1 MNEYIWKTHAQFSK
15 DPKKKGFEGTQLEHA
30 KPRHD
35 IISIIFILLF
45 EVI

>member
-1 MNEYIWKTHAQFSK
+1 MHSSQKIR
-15 DPKKKGFEGTQLEHA
+15 KKGFEGTQLEHA